1 MATNSSIKLL
11 NNPNLLT
18 ECWVIAPKSSEAIA
32 QGDLIEEN
40 GNGAE
45 VVDGADNTIFCG
57 VAMEGR
63 ESDDPRP
70 LTVAF
75 RCVIKGKMAASQDVT
90 KGKAVAYA
98 AGGNGTEWTFNAATA
113 EGIGWALETI
123 AGGSEGR
130 ILIDVLALQAATL
143 FQTVTT

>member
-1 MATNSSIKLL
+1 MATSSSIKFVD
-11 NNPNLLT
+11 NPNKIS
-18 ECWVIAPKSSEAIA
+18 EAWVIAPKTSETIA

-40 GNGAE
+40 GSGAE

-57 VAMEGR
+57 VALEGR

-70 LTVAF
+70 LAVAF
-75 RCVIKGKMAASQDVT
+75 RCVIKGKMASGQSVT
-90 KGKAVAYA
+90 KGNAVAYA

-123 AGGSEGR
+123 AAGAVGR
-130 ILIDVLALQAATL
+130 ILIDVPALQASTL